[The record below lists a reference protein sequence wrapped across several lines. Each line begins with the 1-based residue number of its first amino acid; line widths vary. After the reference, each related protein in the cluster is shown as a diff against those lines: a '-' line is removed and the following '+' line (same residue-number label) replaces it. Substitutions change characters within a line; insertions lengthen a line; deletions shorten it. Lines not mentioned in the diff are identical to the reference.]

1 MKIKVYSCPKC
12 GLWSRLRYK
21 LPSIN
26 SPMPLCV
33 CGNPCV
39 IAEKEIKEDVILF
52 EQQEKNP
59 FYNKYGL
66 INLKYDYYWQ
76 TDHAKMWQPDGKGNY
91 HRRKLIC
98 DDTAETNAD
107 IQA

>member
-26 SPMPLCV
+26 TPMPLCV

-39 IAEKEIKEDVILF
+39 IAEKEIKADVILF
-52 EQQEKNP
+52 EQSEKIP
-59 FYNKYGL
+59 V
-66 INLKYDYYWQ
+66 YDEYKLA
-76 TDHAKMWQPDGKGNY
+76 DHAKLWQPDGNGNY
-91 HRRKLIC
+91 HKRKWIH
-98 DDTAETNAD
+98 DETGKFT
-107 IQA
+107 IHWEV